1 MSMGGNTTPASS
13 TNTSSSMGGMQ
24 GGSSGSMVDV
34 LLIQLQMKELETRI
48 EILKASRKPLATR
61 FNNLLN
67 RSTSEPITIAD
78 TLTSVQLPA
87 SLSVIQDS
95 VVQNHPMVK
104 MYAWDEKAREAQQ
117 RMATLMGRPMIGVG
131 VTYMVFRP
139 RQDELMNVSMGGDNM
154 FMPMVTMT
162 LPIYRKKYTAQ
173 RKEAEYLHQSA
184 SQNKEAAK
192 LDLLSE
198 LEQRLNE
205 YENNNRQLQLLDEQI
220 TITHQAIR
228 LMTTAYSTGT
238 SNMEEIL
245 RLRQTLL
252 NYQQQ
257 QNSSITE
264 QHITVSGITKLMGI
278 N

>member
-1 MSMGGNTTPASS
+1 
-13 TNTSSSMGGMQ
+13 
-24 GGSSGSMVDV
+24 
-34 LLIQLQMKELETRI
+34 
-48 EILKASRKPLATR
+48 
-61 FNNLLN
+61 
-67 RSTSEPITIAD
+67 
-78 TLTSVQLPA
+78 
-87 SLSVIQDS
+87 
-95 VVQNHPMVK
+95 
-104 MYAWDEKAREAQQ
+104 
-117 RMATLMGRPMIGVG
+117 MGRPMIGVG

-173 RKEAEYLHQSA
+173 RKEAEYLYQSA

-192 LDLLSE
+192 LDLLNE

-205 YENNNRQLQLLDEQI
+205 YDNNNRQLQLLNEQI

-238 SNMEEIL
+238 GNMEEIL

-257 QNSSITE
+257 QISSITE

-278 N
+278 ED